1 MNTYKHRAFVEGT
14 AVRLSVD
21 TGHASVGYLFGLE
34 GIRDDGERLWTVDF
48 DPDATLDPSLTHGLA
63 ESTLVPVCEHA
74 ETFADDFG
82 LACSEP
88 GVPTSFDIRCGFD
101 ATRIV
106 SFTYQGDR
114 VGLNLCTD
122 CAVRYAL
129 DLARDPDADLV
140 LSEPITV
147 ESEAV
152 TTWVPSEA

>member
-1 MNTYKHRAFVEGT
+1 MNTFKHRAFVEGT

-34 GIRDDGERLWTVDF
+34 GIRDDGERFWTVDF
-48 DPDATLDPSLTHGLA
+48 EPGNDVPLTHGLA
-63 ESTLVPVCEHA
+63 ESTLVPVCEHS

-88 GVPTSFDIRCGFD
+88 GVPTSYTIRCGFD

-114 VGLNLCTD
+114 AGLNLCTD

-140 LSEPITV
+140 LSEPITT
-147 ESEAV
+147 SEAV
-152 TTWVPSEA
+152 TTWVPSQA